1 MSKQDINNII
11 YFVIQVEQEGAKVYQ
26 KMARETPDEA
36 AKETFLKLANDEI
49 QHQKDF
55 QELAK
60 VLNKDV
66 YPLDSSLDLVQILH
80 TVSEKL
86 KAIIKDSELVDIG
99 EVTLKNALDIG
110 IHSEK
115 ESIRVYTELLGIN
128 CPEIALVVPKV
139 ILEEKKHL
147 VLLQNMKLQRL
158 G

>member
-1 MSKQDINNII
+1 MSTQDVNNII
-11 YFVIQVEQEGAKVYQ
+11 YFVIQVEQEGAKFYQ
-26 KMARETPDEA
+26 KMARETPNEA
-36 AKETFLKLANDEI
+36 AKEAFLKLANDEI
-49 QHQKDF
+49 RHQKDF

-60 VLNKDV
+60 VLNKDAHS
-66 YPLDSSLDLVQILH
+66 LDSSFDLIQRLH
-80 TVSEKL
+80 AVAEEL
-86 KAIIKDSELVDIG
+86 KAVIKGSQLVDIS
-99 EVTLKNALDIG
+99 EVTLKDALDIG

-115 ESIRVYTELLGIN
+115 ESIRVYAELLDIN